1 MPKKKKTDLSG
12 FPDETVAAI
21 TKYRDNSEKVT
32 AMKYGGT
39 VFKVGVAVVIA
50 LSVFFIVIYPFTR
63 YPLWPA
69 LLLVAMA
76 ALFWFLSRWYKKE
89 AITAQAEATVAE
101 LELRE
106 IADRALSSER
116 ERILSAAG
124 VPITMTE
131 LDRLRPTD
139 FE

>member
-1 MPKKKKTDLSG
+1 MPKKKEPDLSSFSG
-12 FPDETVAAI
+12 EIAAAISRYRESREKVAA
-21 TKYRDNSEKVT
+21 TRH
-32 AMKYGGT
+32 GRR
-39 VFKVGVAVVIA
+39 VFKVGVWVVIA
-50 LSVFFIVIYPFTR
+50 MSVFFIVIYPFTR

-76 ALFWFLSRWYKKE
+76 ALFWFLYQWYKKE
-89 AITAQAEATVAE
+89 AIKAKAEAVVIE

-106 IADRALSSER
+106 IADREPIR
-116 ERILSAAG
+116 EKEKILAAAG

-131 LDRLRPTD
+131 LDRLKPSD